1 MFAVFAF
8 TNKVPIIFD
17 WFVSSELCYY
27 STGFD
32 FKICLQARKVAGPFE
47 KRAPEHSTVK

>member
-8 TNKVPIIFD
+8 TKRVSIIFH
-17 WFVSSELCYY
+17 WFGSWELCYY

-32 FKICLQARKVAGPFE
+32 FKIYLHARKVSGPFE
-47 KRAPEHSTVK
+47 KQAPEHSTVK